1 MFSYLSARNVYIFT
15 LFLVKMVLPDRSK
28 SERLLI
34 SVESHLYF
42 RDAVM
47 AFKCMTGVSP
57 EYLSNKFIPRGSISG
72 RVTRNSQK
80 FKIKHPTVKISNRPE
95 VFFDIVLK
103 VFGTLLALY

>member
-1 MFSYLSARNVYIFT
+1 
-15 LFLVKMVLPDRSK
+15 MVLQDRSK
-28 SERLLI
+28 PERLLL
-34 SVESHLYF
+34 SEESHLYF

-80 FKIKHPTVKISNRPE
+80 LNIPLCKSVTSQRSFLFN
-95 VFFDIVLK
+95 IVL
-103 VFGTLLALY
+103 

>member
-1 MFSYLSARNVYIFT
+1 
-15 LFLVKMVLPDRSK
+15 MVLQDRSK
-28 SERLLI
+28 PERLLI

-47 AFKCMTGVSP
+47 AGVSP

-80 FKIKHPTVKISNRPE
+80 LKIKHPTV
-95 VFFDIVLK
+95 
-103 VFGTLLALY
+103 